1 MSQRAPLTQ
10 RRGFNHISG
19 TLSTP
24 LSKRVTEHHSLKEN
38 CITTG
43 TWNVVFAADCADDAD
58 GPGIRGIGVIGG
70 QNIRAI
76 RAIRGQSIWVTTLRF
91 SNVPLVNLFDS
102 LECVNI
108 GDRLVQANPH
118 DAWKP
123 ERVTA
128 RMAIALLNTV
138 EGNFYDDTRFNQA
151 EPAVVLNGVLL
162 EELRHFGN
170 FDVCQS

>member
-10 RRGFNHISG
+10 RRGFNHIGG

-43 TWNVVFAADCADDAD
+43 TWNGVFGFA
-58 GPGIRGIGVIGG
+58 
-70 QNIRAI
+70 
-76 RAIRGQSIWVTTLRF
+76 TLRF
-91 SNVPLVNLFDS
+91 SNVPLVNLLDS

-123 ERVTA
+123 ERVTD
-128 RMAIALLNTV
+128 RKSTRLNSSHTV
-138 EGNFYDDTRFNQA
+138 ISY
-151 EPAVVLNGVLL
+151 AVFCLKKKRKKKNKI
-162 EELRHFGN
+162 
-170 FDVCQS
+170 

>member
-10 RRGFNHISG
+10 RRGFNHIGG

-38 CITTG
+38 
-43 TWNVVFAADCADDAD
+43 
-58 GPGIRGIGVIGG
+58 GI
-70 QNIRAI
+70 
-76 RAIRGQSIWVTTLRF
+76 TTLRF
-91 SNVPLVNLFDS
+91 SNVPLVNLLDS

-118 DAWKP
+118 DARKP